1 MPSLLA
7 VAGVVLVAAI
17 TPGPN
22 NLVVMRAAVA
32 GGVRAALPAI
42 AGIVAG
48 GLVMVGVV
56 TTGLGGALVAAPRL
70 RLVIAS
76 AGAVYLAWLG
86 LRLALA
92 PTAASEQPR
101 AHPGDEQPAT
111 ALSMFAFQFL
121 NPKGWVMVATATAA
135 WADGP
140 LWQLATLFAV
150 IPAACLLL
158 WSGLGSAMA
167 RYLDRA
173 SVARWFDRAMGTLL
187 VISAVALVLES

>member
-22 NLVVMRAAVA
+22 NLVVLRAAVA
-32 GGVRAALPAI
+32 GGVRAALLAI

-48 GLVMVGVV
+48 GLVMLAVV
-56 TTGLGGALVAAPRL
+56 AAGLGGVLVAAPRL
-70 RLVIAS
+70 RLAIAC

-92 PTAASEQPR
+92 PTSASEEPR
-101 AHPGDEQPAT
+101 AHRRHEQPAT
-111 ALSMFAFQFL
+111 ALSMLAFQFL

-135 WADGP
+135 WSSGP
-140 LWQLATLFAV
+140 LWQLAILFAV
-150 IPAACLLL
+150 ISAACLLL
-158 WSGLGSAMA
+158 WSCLGSAMA
-167 RYLDRA
+167 RYLDRP